1 MVGGYCLPG
10 FFCASNSQAVKLSK
24 RIMAKIIW
32 RFFFVQ
38 GAWNFRGMQNIG
50 FAYAMLPGLKKVR
63 PADAEKAAEKYVRFF
78 NTHPYMAPA
87 VGGVF
92 LNIEEHGDE
101 AVIEK
106 LRPGISGSLAALGDT
121 LFWATLKP
129 ILALLL
135 LLALMGD
142 NIWAM
147 VLVLLLYNGIHLWTM
162 TWGFARGYR
171 NGPAGALELAA
182 TLSIDRTKRIA
193 LAIPLLAGMVIAV
206 MSLEHDTG
214 WTLGTS
220 LLVFIAAAVAFRLKL
235 GVLWIFYGVFTLSLV
250 WTIIK

>member
-1 MVGGYCLPG
+1 M
-10 FFCASNSQAVKLSK
+10 KLSK
-24 RIMAKIIW
+24 RVIIKIIW

-50 FAYAMLPGLKKVR
+50 FVYAMLPGLKKVR
-63 PADAEKAAEKYVRFF
+63 PADAEKAAKKYLRFF

-87 VGGVF
+87 IGGVF
-92 LNIEEHGDE
+92 LNIEERGDE
-101 AVIEK
+101 AVVEK

-121 LFWATLKP
+121 FFWATLKP
-129 ILALLL
+129 IIALLL

-142 NIWAM
+142 NLWAM
-147 VLVLLLYNGIHLWTM
+147 VLVLLLYNGIHLWAM

-171 NGPAGALELAA
+171 NGPSGALELAGV
-182 TLSIDRTKRIA
+182 LSIDRTKRIA

-206 MSLEHDTG
+206 LSLRHDTG
-214 WTLGTS
+214 LTLLGTN

-235 GVLWIFYGVFTLSLV
+235 GVLWIFYGVFILSLV

>member
-1 MVGGYCLPG
+1 
-10 FFCASNSQAVKLSK
+10 
-24 RIMAKIIW
+24 
-32 RFFFVQ
+32 
-38 GAWNFRGMQNIG
+38 MQNIG
-50 FAYAMLPGLKKVR
+50 FVYAMLPGLKKVR
-63 PADAEKAAEKYVRFF
+63 PADAEKAAEKYLRFF

-92 LNIEEHGDE
+92 LNIEERGDE
-101 AVIEK
+101 TIIEK

-121 LFWATLKP
+121 FFWATLKP
-129 ILALLL
+129 IVALLL

-142 NIWAM
+142 NVWAM
-147 VLVLLLYNGIHLWTM
+147 VLVLLLYNGIHIWTM

-171 NGPAGALELAA
+171 HGPAGALELAA

-193 LAIPLLAGMVIAV
+193 PAIPLLAGMVIAM

-214 WTLGTS
+214 LTLGAN
-220 LLVFIAAAVAFRLKL
+220 LLVFIAAAAAFRLKL